1 MFSFIIILLRS
12 IRLVFRIDVLFVFCY
27 QRIRASQA
35 ATATYNI
42 QYTSTQQNSNQH
54 NNDGNEDDVLIHTM

>member
-42 QYTSTQQNSNQH
+42 QYTSTQQNSNEH